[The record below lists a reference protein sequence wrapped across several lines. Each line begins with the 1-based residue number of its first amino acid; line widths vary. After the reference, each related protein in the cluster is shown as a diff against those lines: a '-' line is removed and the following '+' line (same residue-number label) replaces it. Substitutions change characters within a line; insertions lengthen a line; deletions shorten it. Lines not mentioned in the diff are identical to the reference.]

1 MIRGTSRRTINHKKR
16 KEKIKQDAKK
26 LIILVNNN
34 NQQVTQSQI
43 IAPNPSLNLDNDNFI
58 EGRHFFKINFITL

>member
-26 LIILVNNN
+26 LIIHANNN
-34 NQQVTQSQI
+34 TQQVTQSQI
-43 IAPNPSLNLDNDNFI
+43 IAPDPSLNLDNDNFI
-58 EGRHFFKINFITL
+58 EGIHFLN